1 MVFLVYNLYMLI
13 ILLIVTFDPTT
24 LVYPPFGHTMGYHS
38 ATQFEAR
45 LLLGPRISFDSPLG
59 ISAVKLKCNDKPG
72 EDDDDELTAYCCN
85 TRSHQIVY
93 NKSLFNIK
101 TYGNFGRGEGEFWS
115 PTGVAASPD
124 GWVWVTDLG
133 NHRVVKLFNTG
144 DTIIWIQSI
153 GKFGCDE
160 LEFDSP
166 YDIACDSKNTI
177 YVTDEANNRIQII
190 DSTGTLVMI
199 IDRLNR
205 PRGISVI
212 DRSDLWNYRENDFIV
227 VLCEDGIIKYSI
239 DGIFQGSIKGE
250 DFGFESYKFGFC
262 SIDYY
267 GQIWVT
273 DRINCCIHKFNK
285 DLKYITTFGRKGSGD
300 KEFMDPRG
308 ITIWKRFGQV
318 FVVDATAIDYYWIGV
333 DGYIKGCF
341 PPVFTGQKPGTD
353 IVFFITEPSIV
364 ESKIYDYK
372 NNLTREF
379 LDNYKESPFENYL
392 IWDGRDNIGDLVM
405 PGEYR
410 IELIFTPTYSSRGK
424 FHKVLNTRVIVE

>member
-1 MVFLVYNLYMLI
+1 
-13 ILLIVTFDPTT
+13 
-24 LVYPPFGHTMGYHS
+24 
-38 ATQFEAR
+38 
-45 LLLGPRISFDSPLG
+45 
-59 ISAVKLKCNDKPG
+59 
-72 EDDDDELTAYCCN
+72 
-85 TRSHQIVY
+85 
-93 NKSLFNIK
+93 
-101 TYGNFGRGEGEFWS
+101 
-115 PTGVAASPD
+115 
-124 GWVWVTDLG
+124 
-133 NHRVVKLFNTG
+133 
-144 DTIIWIQSI
+144 
-153 GKFGCDE
+153 
-160 LEFDSP
+160 
-166 YDIACDSKNTI
+166 
-177 YVTDEANNRIQII
+177 I
-190 DSTGTLVMI
+190 DSTGTLVMM
-199 IDRLNR
+199 IDGLNR
-205 PRGISVI
+205 PRGITVI

-227 VLCEDGIIKYSI
+227 VLCEDGIRKYSI

-250 DFGFESYKFGFC
+250 DFGLESYMFGFC

-318 FVVDATAIDYYWIGV
+318 FVVDATVIDYYWIGV

-353 IVFFITEPSIV
+353 IVFFITEPAIV

-392 IWDGRDNIGDLVM
+392 IWDGRDNIGDLVT